1 MNKGIPSFLYE
12 GFVTTPDPTLMGIY
26 TTLNTAIGNQKA
38 YNNVIQHLT
47 DADSKVGVGNATGIV
62 QERQVELQNKI
73 QTLKKDIQRK
83 YQIIQTNNRD
93 FIDYSETDGKTD
105 TSQLLSIEDYTVF
118 VFLISYLFL
127 AGVFIYTYTYSVA
140 PELMVQTFGK
150 ALLGTIFV
158 SIIGGMVFYSTA

>member
-12 GFVTTPDPTLMGIY
+12 GFATVDPTLWGTY
-26 TTLNTAIGNQKA
+26 TSLRAAIGNKTA

-47 DADSKVGVGNATGIV
+47 DADGMVGVGKATGIV
-62 QERQVELQNKI
+62 QERQVELQNNI
-73 QTLKKDIQRK
+73 DTLKKDIQQK

-105 TSQLLSIEDYTVF
+105 TSRLLSIEDYTVF
-118 VFLISYLFL
+118 LFLISYLFL
-127 AGVFIYTYTYSVA
+127 AGVFIYTYTYSVG
-140 PELMVQTFGK
+140 PERMVQTFGK